1 MLEGSLDLKSKF
13 EKAGGSKKVTWTVLP
28 PPPATRNPPPSPAIY
43 TCTRRQTRVAC
54 AHKHNPAR
62 TCGMMVVLPFGTNS
76 DTRYRGGLSAC
87 ALKYPEY
94 PEYSD

>member
-28 PPPATRNPPPSPAIY
+28 PPPATRNPLSPAIY
-43 TCTRRQTRVAC
+43 TCTRRQARVAR
-54 AHKHNPAR
+54 AHRHNPAR
-62 TCGMMVVLPFGTNS
+62 TCGMMIALPFGTNS
-76 DTRYRGGLSAC
+76 DTRHRGWLSVC

-94 PEYSD
+94 PD